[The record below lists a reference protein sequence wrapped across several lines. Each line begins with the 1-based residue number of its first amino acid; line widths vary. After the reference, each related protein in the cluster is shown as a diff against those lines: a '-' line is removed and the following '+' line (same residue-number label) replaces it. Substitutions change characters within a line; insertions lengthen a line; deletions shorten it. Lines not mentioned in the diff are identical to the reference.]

1 MGQQQQQEIAAGSA
15 LRRIILVLAV
25 AAMMALMM
33 VAMAGPAFANGNPQK
48 CNPQD
53 PISHDAPSASISDD
67 SVTTFKAAPA
77 GGTSPR
83 GGEEIGGEDTSH
95 GNPGQLINKTHCL
108 HGLKVY

>member
-1 MGQQQQQEIAAGSA
+1 MGQQQQQQQQEIAAGSA

-33 VAMAGPAFANGNPQK
+33 VAMAGPAFTNGNPQK
-48 CNPQD
+48 GNPQD

-83 GGEEIGGEDTSH
+83 GGEDTSN
-95 GNPGQLINKTHCL
+95 GNPGQFINKTHCL